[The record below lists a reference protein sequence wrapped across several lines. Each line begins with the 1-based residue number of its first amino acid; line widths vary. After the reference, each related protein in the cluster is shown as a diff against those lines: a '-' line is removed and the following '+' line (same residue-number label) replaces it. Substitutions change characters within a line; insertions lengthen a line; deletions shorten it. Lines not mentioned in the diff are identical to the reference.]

1 MSDRVDSLTHCS
13 VKYVFMSKHMFTN
26 WILFSSYATLFMLF
40 FPRKISLVAQ
50 ILGFAKSA
58 CNPFVYCIF
67 SQKFRDGFKEVC
79 CRRKSD
85 VKRNTSAIETKRPRE
100 QSSPRQDMEA

>member
-1 MSDRVDSLTHCS
+1 MQH
-13 VKYVFMSKHMFTN
+13 F
-26 WILFSSYATLFMLF
+26 FMLL
-40 FPRKISLVAQ
+40 FPGKNSLAAQ
-50 ILGFAKSA
+50 ILGFANSA

-67 SQKFRDGFKEVC
+67 NQKFRDGFKEVC

-100 QSSPRQDMEA
+100 QPSLRLDMEA